1 MKPDCNCD
9 YDTLDLDEFVNFT
22 GKPKRKAV
30 YSITLAELID
40 AGVFDWSKDYLN
52 WQAAAY
58 DDEQYERVC
67 NYFVDRFYYRE
78 ISMLPFKIWANFLL
92 RKIKY
97 ELMPKYRFL
106 YSEAAKNVSMQFG
119 GSENSTLNWT
129 ETGNGNL
136 SKTTNE
142 SSDDYYKK
150 RDIHSDYPET
160 LLSSNSDYLSS
171 GNDTEDE
178 RVTERNTTDT
188 QTNDS
193 ERKHTRTAMLEKK
206 VPASEYLEN
215 VARYL
220 EILAQIDKQMLDELE
235 IMFIGLYTA
244 NYNGL

>member
-1 MKPDCNCD
+1 MDVID
-9 YDTLDLDEFVNFT
+9 VDEFLSYT
-22 GKPKRKAV
+22 GKPQYDDV
-30 YSITLAELID
+30 YTVTLSELID
-40 AGVFDWSKDYLN
+40 TGVFDWSKDYLT
-52 WQAAAY
+52 WESAAY
-58 DDEQYERVC
+58 DSEQYERVC
-67 NYFVDRFYYRE
+67 DYFIARFKYRE
-78 ISMLPFKIWANFLL
+78 ISMLPFKIWANYLQ
-92 RKIKY
+92 RKLVY
-97 ELMPKYRFL
+97 ELMPKYKFL
-106 YSEAAKNVSMQFG
+106 YAEAAREISMQFG

-193 ERKHTRTAMLEKK
+193 ERKHTRTAMLEKN
-206 VPASEYLEN
+206 VPTSEYLEN
-215 VARYL
+215 VARYI
-220 EILAQIDKQMLDELE
+220 EILAQIDKRLCDELE
-235 IMFIGLYTA
+235 IMFISLYSA
-244 NYNGL
+244 NYNGF